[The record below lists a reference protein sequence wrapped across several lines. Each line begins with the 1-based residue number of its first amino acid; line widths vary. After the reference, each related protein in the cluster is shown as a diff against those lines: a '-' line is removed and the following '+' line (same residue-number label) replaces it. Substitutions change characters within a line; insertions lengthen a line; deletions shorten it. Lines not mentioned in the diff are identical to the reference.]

1 MTLAGTVGLDLS
13 KVELHLIH
21 HLSREDYRDWCLF
34 KMSLPSSSE
43 TPAIT
48 PTAPTAST
56 ISPSDPSS
64 DTLVPS
70 ASTASNSERIA
81 EAKAAVTA
89 SLASVGNTID
99 VDLQSRARDMHANA
113 DAISKQEGKLDFNT
127 AELAKSNAKWKKEL
141 DANTRQLNQFGDLQN
156 WAEMLER
163 DILVLEEVVRLK
175 EGRPDEGN
183 VSGTNPPLRSDSA
196 QAD

>member
-1 MTLAGTVGLDLS
+1 MS
-13 KVELHLIH
+13 SLH
-21 HLSREDYRDWCLF
+21 
-34 KMSLPSSSE
+34 SSE
-43 TPAIT
+43 TNVVTSTP
-48 PTAPTAST
+48 PTATSTLSPT
-56 ISPSDPSS
+56 DPSS
-64 DTLVPS
+64 DTLVTS
-70 ASTASNSERIA
+70 AETAASNSERIA

-113 DAISKQEGKLDFNT
+113 AAISKQEGKLEFNT
-127 AELAKSNAKWKKEL
+127 ADLAKSNAKWKKEL

-175 EGRPDEGN
+175 EGRPDQGN
-183 VSGTNPPLRSDSA
+183 VSGTNDPLRSESTPTE
-196 QAD
+196 